1 MFIAHAYVSEIYG
14 RCVAPRAIYEVPL
27 QYSRFILQL
36 SPAGPVWGD
45 SVCVSILS
53 QVYEYIYHYLTTT
66 HHITMLT
73 SLSYFTIHIKDHR
86 IKPDKEKK
94 MRLLILW
101 PIEAMGVSVSKILNL
116 LFDQFIVS
124 RSEIWIVNAVITA
137 AQRAVWPGL
146 TECTM

>member
-1 MFIAHAYVSEIYG
+1 M
-14 RCVAPRAIYEVPL
+14 
-27 QYSRFILQL
+27 
-36 SPAGPVWGD
+36 
-45 SVCVSILS
+45 SILS
-53 QVYEYIYHYLTTT
+53 QVYEYIYHYLTT

-101 PIEAMGVSVSKILNL
+101 PIKAMGVSKILNL

-124 RSEIWIVNAVITA
+124 RSEILIVNAVITA
-137 AQRAVWPGL
+137 AQRPV
-146 TECTM
+146 